1 MSWEYIVKG
10 IPKRRMTRQEW
21 MDWEE
26 RSKKGNK
33 GKVIHDELKNI
44 SKNKNQIRALER
56 KIEELKSNIKDSEA
70 LIDRVYSRNERQRE
84 AYERE
89 QENPRKIGRLAP
101 PEDLPPRDKEMLE

>member
-1 MSWEYIVKG
+1 MSWEYILKS
-10 IPKRRMTRQEW
+10 RRLTRNEW
-21 MDWEE
+21 RDWEE

-33 GKVIHDELKNI
+33 GKVIFDQLKNI
-44 SKNKNQIRALER
+44 AKNKNQISALER
-56 KIEELKSNIKDSEA
+56 KIKELKSDIKHSEA